1 MCAQYAVEM
10 IVWIR
15 VIPVYTI
22 CFLFIY
28 VCNTNVLRGF
38 VTFCACEQYV
48 CAWMYVFLCAG
59 SPASFA
65 NKPLQEEFV

>member
-1 MCAQYAVEM
+1 MVCAQYAVEM
-10 IVWIR
+10 FVCIH

-38 VTFCACEQYV
+38 VTFCACEDVQYV
-48 CAWMYVFLCAG
+48 CA
-59 SPASFA
+59 
-65 NKPLQEEFV
+65 